1 MRIRD
6 ILLTS
11 VAVLFCTASIFA
23 TSATSLHTWVSAATG
38 SDTNAC
44 TFASPCATFQGAA
57 TKTAANGMISVEGP
71 GDYGPVSISQSLT
84 IDGSNLGSITAISG
98 GDAVAIEGASA
109 AINVTL
115 RGLTINGAGQGA
127 VGVYLAVPGN
137 LTIENC
143 LIENFSSAGSEGVNI
158 GSTAAQ
164 NAVVRNTFIVNN
176 DIGYFVGGGEG
187 PVKSALQNVTIQD
200 AATTAVFVGGG
211 GSMEISNSVLT
222 QSGTAVMVSSIWNA
236 TISVESSML
245 TQNTTA
251 VCSYTTG
258 KIRLENNDIFD
269 NGTGVA
275 NCGGTIK
282 TNGNNRDSGNTNGN
296 PVLPADVSST
306 VLF

>member
-1 MRIRD
+1 
-6 ILLTS
+6 
-11 VAVLFCTASIFA
+11 
-23 TSATSLHTWVSAATG
+23 
-38 SDTNAC
+38 
-44 TFASPCATFQGAA
+44 
-57 TKTAANGMISVEGP
+57 MISVEGP